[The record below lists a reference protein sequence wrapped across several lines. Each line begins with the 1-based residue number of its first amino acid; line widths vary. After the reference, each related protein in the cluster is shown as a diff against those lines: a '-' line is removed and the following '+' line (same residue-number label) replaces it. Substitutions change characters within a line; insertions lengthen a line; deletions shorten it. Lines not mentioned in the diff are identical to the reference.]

1 MMDKSKLM
9 QERVVYQSKTSNMP
23 LLYQILGIT
32 GRAIW
37 PVIFYIAI
45 YFIWTRVFNI
55 RYMHPD
61 DVKAVKVVAIVLLVG
76 VIYLVIKQIIVA
88 LDTVSSYQ
96 RFDFIITTSRII
108 FFDID
113 RMQEQ
118 NLDIQKISNVAINA
132 SSRQYNYATIC
143 FSVGSEEYNIY
154 DVLDPQ
160 YVVDIFYKVKEKVK
174 LGDQLQNAYINDV
187 LTHQS
192 ETNQAILKMGEAM
205 EKIAATQQKILESK

>member
-45 YFIWTRVFNI
+45 YFIWTRIFNI

-96 RFDFIITTSRII
+96 RFDFTITTSRII

-118 NLDIQKISNVAINA
+118 NLD
-132 SSRQYNYATIC
+132 T
-143 FSVGSEEYNIY
+143 
-154 DVLDPQ
+154 
-160 YVVDIFYKVKEKVK
+160 
-174 LGDQLQNAYINDV
+174 
-187 LTHQS
+187 
-192 ETNQAILKMGEAM
+192 
-205 EKIAATQQKILESK
+205 KIATQAHSFRCGLVAQQYKLFNKLNYIFNFTMEIFTYAI

>member
-45 YFIWTRVFNI
+45 YFIWTRIFNI

-76 VIYLVIKQIIVA
+76 VICLVIKQIIVA
-88 LDTVSSYQ
+88 WDTVSSY
-96 RFDFIITTSRII
+96 
-108 FFDID
+108 
-113 RMQEQ
+113 
-118 NLDIQKISNVAINA
+118 
-132 SSRQYNYATIC
+132 
-143 FSVGSEEYNIY
+143 
-154 DVLDPQ
+154 
-160 YVVDIFYKVKEKVK
+160 
-174 LGDQLQNAYINDV
+174 
-187 LTHQS
+187 
-192 ETNQAILKMGEAM
+192 
-205 EKIAATQQKILESK
+205 